1 MLCDANFLEAMSATR
16 VPASGDASQRPA
28 GRGER
33 RNA

>member
-1 MLCDANFLEAMSATR
+1 MLCDANFLEAMSATL

-28 GRGER
+28 GRGEP